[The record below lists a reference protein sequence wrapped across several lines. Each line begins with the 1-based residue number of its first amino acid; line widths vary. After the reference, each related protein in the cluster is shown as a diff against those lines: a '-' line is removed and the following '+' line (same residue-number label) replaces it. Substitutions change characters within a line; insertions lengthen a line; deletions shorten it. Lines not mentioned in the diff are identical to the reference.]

1 MKVDI
6 IEIEKVIPYA
16 RNPRITVHAVDKVAA
31 SIKEFGFRQ
40 PIVVDSEMVI
50 IAGHVRYLASQKLG
64 LKKVPVHVAEGLS
77 PAQVQAY
84 RIADNRTGEEAEWD
98 KELLALE
105 IGELESLEFDNSI
118 LGFESAELEELKHG
132 LEGLL
137 SDGTDDGGEKPIDE
151 ADTKATIGPYSFM
164 IGREEYLE
172 WIEEIKQAVGFD
184 KESITNELKHR
195 LGL

>member
-1 MKVDI
+1 
-6 IEIEKVIPYA
+6 
-16 RNPRITVHAVDKVAA
+16 VHAVDKVAA

-137 SDGTDDGGEKPIDE
+137 NDGTEDGGEKPIDE

-164 IGREEYLE
+164 IEREEYLE